1 MKLKSACLALSTLAL
16 VPFSAQAADSEYDYN
31 FYGSLRV
38 MVEEAKHDNG
48 DNFKDAVSRI
58 GVDGSHNLGNGM
70 QAFAKY
76 ELSVDVAEGE
86 LGSDTGKDARQA
98 YIGLSSDYGTLLL
111 GRYWSSFYNA
121 VGYAG
126 DQLWVHSAPVY
137 YTLDW
142 DYRIGKSVMYTTPEM
157 NGVQVSA
164 LYSDEREQGQ
174 IAATW
179 QATDSLKL
187 AAGYIDDADNNDS
200 VGLAAYYSGN
210 SYYLNAMLMDKDNQG
225 RGIDLIGGIP
235 ADKHLFTAGFSS
247 FEDRAGTDNDFD
259 ALILGYQYNLHPK
272 VKLWAEAKA
281 WDGVLYGVED
291 SNLIAL
297 GMNYDF

>member
-1 MKLKSACLALSTLAL
+1 MKIKTACLALSSLTLI
-16 VPFSAQAADSEYDYN
+16 PFAAQASDYDYN

-48 DNFKDAVSRI
+48 DSFKDAVSRI
-58 GVDGSHNLGNGM
+58 GVNGSHDLGNGM

-98 YIGLSSDYGTLLL
+98 YIGLSGDYGSLML

-121 VGYAG
+121 VGYAS

-142 DYRIGKSVMYTTPEM
+142 DYRIGKAVMYTSPDM
-157 NGVQVSA
+157 NGLQLSA

-174 IAATW
+174 LAATW

-187 AAGYIDDADNNDS
+187 AAGYIDDADDNDS
-200 VGLAAYYSGN
+200 VGLAAYYSG
-210 SYYLNAMLMDKDNQG
+210 SGYYLNAMLMDKDNQG
-225 RGIDLIGGIP
+225 RGIDLIGGIS
-235 ADKHLFTAGFSS
+235 ADKHLYTAGVSS
-247 FEDRAGTDNDFD
+247 FEDRTGTDNDFD
-259 ALILGYQYNLHPK
+259 ALILAYQYNLHPK
-272 VKLWAEAKA
+272 VKLWVEAKA

-291 SNLIAL
+291 SNLISL

>member
-1 MKLKSACLALSTLAL
+1 MKFKSTYLAFFVLLA
-16 VPFSAQAADSEYDYN
+16 PSFTQASEFDYN

-58 GVDGSHNLGNGM
+58 GVSGSHDLGKGL

-98 YIGLSSDYGTLLL
+98 YVGLSGDYGSLML

-121 VGYAG
+121 IGYAS
-126 DQLWVHSAPVY
+126 DTLWIHSAPVY

-142 DYRIGKSVMYTTPEM
+142 DYRIGKSVMYTTPDM
-157 NGVQVSA
+157 NSVQVSA

-174 IAATW
+174 LAATW

-200 VGLAAYYSGN
+200 VGLAAYYTGS

-225 RGIDLIGGIP
+225 RGIDLIGGIS
-235 ADKHLFTAGFSS
+235 ADKHLFTAGVST
-247 FEDRAGTDNDFD
+247 FEDRSGSDNDFD
-259 ALILGYQYNLHPK
+259 VLILAYQYNLHPK
-272 VKLWAEAKA
+272 VKLWVEAKA
-281 WDGVLYGVED
+281 WDGVLYGIED